1 MFVLLKTLNEESTK
15 TNITKT
21 KILVFSF
28 FFDHCIKEAVNK
40 KISLIF
46 YL

>member
-1 MFVLLKTLNEESTK
+1 MEKIDIFVLLKTLNEESTK

-28 FFDHCIKEAVNK
+28 FLTIALKKRSIKKSV
-40 KISLIF
+40 
-46 YL
+46 